1 MARAPYQVLVI
12 PFDDTADLRVAVLRR
27 ADMDAWQFV
36 AGGGEE
42 GETPLAAARREA
54 MEEIGAGGEL
64 YPLDSCCSVPASVIR
79 REARSHWP
87 ARTLVIPEYAF
98 ALRVQA
104 DGLTLSH
111 EHSSEVWASPEEA
124 ARLLRYDSNRTALAE
139 LTERIHRGWLERAAD
154 IP

>member
-1 MARAPYQVLVI
+1 MLVI
-12 PFDDTADLRVAVLRR
+12 PFDDHCGLRVAVLRR

-54 MEEIGAGGEL
+54 REEIGAGGEL
-64 YPLDSCCSVPASVIR
+64 YPLDTCCSVPASVIR
-79 REARSHWP
+79 REVRSHWS

-98 ALRVQA
+98 ALRVKA

-111 EHSSEVWASPEEA
+111 EHSSAVWASPEEA
-124 ARLLRYDSNRTALAE
+124 AHMLRYDSNRTALSE
-139 LTERIHRGWLERAAD
+139 LTERIRRGWLDMAQD